1 MPLIIL
7 LLLDRDQRD
16 RQGSLRL
23 KQLLLWLLT
32 NTTEWGNV
40 PLQLRLPSSVLFD
53 SQFHHGSNEK
63 HSLCLKSTLTQVST
77 WLNQSQPWL
86 GLGHHPLQSYKKPE
100 GPLHTGCIFHWTVIL
115 HLSSGQIRSSHLKIF
130 NWVVLQITVELLS
143 VGVDHA
149 SKICY
154 SVSLLILQ
162 RRNMRGQG
170 TV

>member
-16 RQGSLRL
+16 RQETLRL

-40 PLQLRLPSSVLFD
+40 PLQLRLPSGVLFD

-63 HSLCLKSTLTQVST
+63 HSLSQVHFNT
-77 WLNQSQPWL
+77 SQHMAKL
-86 GLGHHPLQSYKKPE
+86 ISVLAGTGTSSAKLKKPE

-149 SKICY
+149 SKTVVPRSFY
-154 SVSLLILQ
+154 RGGTWEVRALLKS
-162 RRNMRGQG
+162 
-170 TV
+170 